1 MHSLQMNGLYLK
13 RAVLDEKW
21 LDIVRNAQKG
31 DVKLGNSAYCGN
43 GTGNITENASNAN
56 PKTIKQKNGGKK

>member
-21 LDIVRNAQKG
+21 LDIVRNAQKK
-31 DVKLGNSAYCGN
+31 DVKLGNSVYCGN
-43 GTGNITENASNAN
+43 GTGVLL
-56 PKTIKQKNGGKK
+56 